1 VTSRGAA
8 AARPGLTLLEVLVA
22 LAIFLLSLAA
32 ITRLVT
38 FAGQRALDAR
48 RTEEAAR
55 LARSKFAEVFAGAV
69 PLQGQGDTPFDE
81 DPDYTWSV
89 TADSGSLTGL
99 WVVTVTVK
107 RKGDDGPGFSLQQL
121 LVDPT
126 VRGSTQDTVTIA
138 GTPSSSSGSGGS
150 SPGSSSSAQKSS
162 TPTPAAAASPAD
174 SRGGKSSTPAATSP
188 GRGSSSTGG
197 RTSGGPSSG
206 GSGPPAG
213 GRSSG
218 GASPGGGMGS
228 SPGMSSPGSS
238 SKGGR

>member
-1 VTSRGAA
+1 MTSRGAA

-48 RTEEAAR
+48 RTEEGAR
-55 LARSKFAEVFAGAV
+55 LARSKLAEVFAGAV

-81 DPDYTWSV
+81 DPDFTWSL
-89 TADSGSLTGL
+89 TADSGSLSGL

-107 RKGDDGPGFSLQQL
+107 RKGDDGPGFSLQRL
-121 LVDPT
+121 LLDPT

-150 SPGSSSSAQKSS
+150 PSGSPSPQPNSATKS
-162 TPTPAAAASPAD
+162 PAAAASPTPAA
-174 SRGGKSSTPAATSP
+174 RGSQSSTPATTSP

-197 RTSGGPSSG
+197 RTSGGGNPS
-206 GSGPPAG
+206 AG
-213 GRSSG
+213 GRSPG
-218 GASPGGGMGS
+218 GTSPGGGTGP
-228 SPGMSSPGSS
+228 SPGMSPPGGS